1 MYRNRMTIPISSRTK
16 STTVGYP
23 TKSFARSGLSCSA
36 ISGSDTLNSIRAPEL
51 RSTSHAFLK
60 SKEAQSMIP
69 LRPPPLKAI
78 LCSYLFPL
86 IVKKSLINLNL
97 NLMVCAVRL
106 TRSGDSLSFP
116 LLTSQ
121 PPKTLC
127 LIHLV
132 IINLIF
138 SSSHLFFHE
147 FKLIITT

>member
-1 MYRNRMTIPISSRTK
+1 MTIPISSRTK

-60 SKEAQSMIP
+60 SKEAQSMFP
-69 LRPPPLKAI
+69 PPRPPPLKAI

-106 TRSGDSLSFP
+106 SPSGDSLSFP

-121 PPKTLC
+121 PPKSLY